1 VDHRAQREEQVV
13 AAVAGDG
20 ATVTA
25 MVATIYADYPAEVHE
40 LAARSVLAH
49 LLKLEAEG
57 RVQKHGRGKDPVW
70 SAAEP
75 RSCERCGKPV
85 KGRGRYCPTCS
96 LVILQEGSTAGPG
109 A

>member
-1 VDHRAQREEQVV
+1 LASVT
-13 AAVAGDG
+13 GDG
-20 ATVTA
+20 ATVKA
-25 MVATIYADYPAEVHE
+25 MVASIYADYPAEVHE

-57 RVQKHGRGKDPVW
+57 RVRKQGRGKDPVW
-70 SAAEP
+70 TAAEP

-85 KGRGRYCPTCS
+85 RGRGRYCPTCS
-96 LVILQEGSTAGPG
+96 LVILQEGSTAEPG

>member
-1 VDHRAQREEQVV
+1 MT
-13 AAVAGDG
+13 GDG
-20 ATVTA
+20 ATVKA
-25 MVATIYADYPAEVHE
+25 MVASIYADYPAEVHE

-57 RVQKHGRGKDPVW
+57 RVRKQGRGKDPVW
-70 SAAEP
+70 TAAEP

-85 KGRGRYCPTCS
+85 RGRGRYCPTCS
-96 LVILQEGSTAGPG
+96 LVILQEGSTAEPG